1 MTQFFRRLMKPLL
14 TGATASEAQANARL
28 TYGMETHDP
37 GSRPPARRERTS
49 SALDRV
55 EL

>member
-14 TGATASEAQANARL
+14 TGATASEAQANSRL
-28 TYGMETHDP
+28 RSATETLATGDRAP
-37 GSRPPARRERTS
+37 VRRGGPS